1 VAITQRTAAVAQGP
15 DATQTSITAPTVSGV
30 ADGDL
35 VLLVFGFSNGVDPGN
50 PSGWLTPPGLAT
62 TQLPTGTGV
71 WIMPLYQ
78 IVSGGSVSWP
88 TLSGLTAGRV
98 SCIAQAFVGV
108 DGTTPWDVNGV
119 MSTST
124 TASASFGETGI
135 TPVTDNSMLI
145 SSYVGNWSTG
155 TFTSPPSGMTIQANH
170 TSGQGRSNALA
181 DKILTPAGASGTQT
195 WVASA
200 SGVSVAGFVA
210 ALRPAITIQQVRPD
224 ADNAAGGWTTTP
236 LWSKVDEASAGG
248 DVITATSA

>member
-1 VAITQRTAAVAQGP
+1 MAITQRTAVVAQGP
-15 DATQTSITAPTVSGV
+15 DATQTSITAPTVASV

-35 VLLVFGFSNGVDPGN
+35 ILLVFGFSNGVAPSN

-71 WIMPLYQ
+71 WFMPLYQ
-78 IVSGGSVSWP
+78 IASGGSVSWP
-88 TLSGLTAGRV
+88 TLSGLSAGRV

-108 DGTTPWDVNGV
+108 DNTTPFDVNGV
-119 MSTST
+119 ITTNT
-124 TASASFGETGI
+124 TASASFDETGL
-135 TPVTDNSMLI
+135 TPVTDNCMLV

-170 TSGQGRSNALA
+170 TSGQGRANALA
-181 DKILTPAGASGTQT
+181 DKLLGTAAATGLQN
-195 WVASA
+195 WVASV
-200 SGVSVAGFVA
+200 SGVSVGGFVA
-210 ALRPAITIQQVRPD
+210 ALRPAISIQQIRPD